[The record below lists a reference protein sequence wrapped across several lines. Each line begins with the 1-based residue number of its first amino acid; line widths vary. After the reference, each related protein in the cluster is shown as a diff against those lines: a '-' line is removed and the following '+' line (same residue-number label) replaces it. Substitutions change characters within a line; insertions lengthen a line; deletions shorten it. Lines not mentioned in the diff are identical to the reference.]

1 MPNTTTGSLT
11 TASVTVAAA
20 PAVASNTNR
29 QSLELI
35 AHPDNTA
42 RIYYNLWGVATVT
55 SIPLDPGASYSVDV
69 APIPSGAVS
78 AIAASGT
85 QTLFVIEG

>member
-11 TASVTVAAA
+11 SASVGTSAASVLA
-20 PAVASNTNR
+20 PNVNR
-29 QSLELI
+29 QSIELI

-42 RIYYNLWGVATVT
+42 RVFFNLWGTATT
-55 SIPLDPGASYSVDV
+55 SSIPLDPGASFSVDV

-85 QTLFVIEG
+85 QVLFVIEG